1 MNGKLEGLARQL
13 AEAKQAEYAATAER
27 IRIEGDIIA
36 LTGLP
41 EEGTKTVDAGRYKI
55 TVAQRINRTLDERAW
70 ARVADKIPAALS
82 PVRWKQVP
90 AIEAAGV
97 RWLRVNEPGYFRLLA
112 SALTEKPAKPS
123 VAVAEVPS

>member
-1 MNGKLEGLARQL
+1 MNAQLEGLARRL
-13 AEAKQAEYAATAER
+13 AEAKDTERAATAER
-27 IRIEGDIIA
+27 IHIEGEIIA

-41 EEGTKTVDAGRYKI
+41 DEGAKTLDAGRFKI

-70 ARVADKIPAALS
+70 ALVADKIPAALS
-82 PVRWKQVP
+82 PVHFKQVP

-97 RWLRVNEPGYFRLLA
+97 RWLRDNEPGYVRLLA

-123 VAVAEVPS
+123 VTLEEVSR

>member
-1 MNGKLEGLARQL
+1 MNGKLESLARQL
-13 AEAKQAEYAATAER
+13 AGAKESERAATAER

-41 EEGTKTVDAGRYKI
+41 EEGSRTVDAGRYKL

-70 ARVADKIPAALS
+70 ALVADKIPAALS
-82 PVRWKQVP
+82 PIHWKQVP
-90 AIEAAGV
+90 AIEAVGV
-97 RWLRVNEPGYFRLLA
+97 RWLRENEPGYFRLLA

-123 VAVAEVPS
+123 VSVEEVAR